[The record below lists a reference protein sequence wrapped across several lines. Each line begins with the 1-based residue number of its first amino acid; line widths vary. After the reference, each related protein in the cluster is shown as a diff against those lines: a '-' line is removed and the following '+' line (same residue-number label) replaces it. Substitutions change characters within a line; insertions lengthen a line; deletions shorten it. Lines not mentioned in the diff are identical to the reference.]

1 MPLSLSTD
9 FLVIFQMFKTVLTFL
24 TFFSAVLA
32 SDKWM
37 LAAENNNRPRA
48 RDMGIQVG
56 LFRPGKWNSIT
67 DVEGVKVGQVTLIKG
82 ENVRTGVTAILP
94 HGGNLFQ
101 LKVPA
106 AVYVG
111 NGFGKLS
118 GFTQV
123 EELGNIETPILLTNT
138 LNVPKVADALIDYML
153 QIKGNENIRSINP
166 VVGETNDGWLN
177 DIQGRHVTKDDVF
190 QAIINAKSGP
200 VEEGSVGAGTGTM
213 CLGFKGG
220 IGTSSRIL
228 PENYGGYRVG
238 VLVQTNYGGILEIN
252 GAPVGRELGKYYLAN
267 KIEYPDKDGS
277 CMVVVATDAPIA
289 SRNLKRLAKRAYL
302 ALAKTGSF
310 SSNGSGDYVIAFST
324 YSDNLIKGEANGGPR
339 KITLLSNDQL
349 SPLFLAV
356 VEATQE
362 AVYNSLFRATTV
374 IGRDGHKG
382 EAIPIDKV
390 MEICKKY
397 NVLNWDKTLSSNQA
411 PN

>member
-1 MPLSLSTD
+1 MSNIVPMK
-9 FLVIFQMFKTVLTFL
+9 IFQDSKAGFTVLVLFSIFFL
-24 TFFSAVLA
+24 SET
-32 SDKWM
+32 WI
-37 LAAENNNRPRA
+37 LAADNNRPRA
-48 RDMGIQVG
+48 RDLGIQIGV
-56 LFRPGKWNSIT
+56 LRPGKWNAIT
-67 DVEGVKVGQVTLIKG
+67 DVGGVKVGQVTLIER
-82 ENVRTGVTAILP
+82 ENIRTGVTAIVP
-94 HGGNLFQ
+94 HGGNLFR

-106 AVYVG
+106 AIYVG
-111 NGFGKLS
+111 NGFGKLC

-138 LNVPKVADALIDYML
+138 LNVPKVADALIDYMIQL
-153 QIKGNENIRSINP
+153 KGNEHIRSINP
-166 VVGETNDGWLN
+166 IVGETNDGWLN
-177 DIQGRHVTKDDVF
+177 EIQGRHVTREDVF
-190 QAIINAKSGP
+190 EAINNAKSGP

-228 PENYGGYRVG
+228 PEDYGGYRVG
-238 VLVQTNYGGILEIN
+238 VLVQTNYRGILEIN

-267 KIEYPDKDGS
+267 KIDYPDEDGS
-277 CMVVVATDAPIA
+277 CMIVVATDAPVA
-289 SRNLKRLAKRAYL
+289 SRNLKRLAKRAFL

-324 YSDNLIKGEANGGPR
+324 YSTNLIQHEDNKSARNV
-339 KITLLSNDQL
+339 TLLSNDQL

-374 IGRDGHKG
+374 IGRDGHKC

-390 MEICKKY
+390 MEICRKY
-397 NVLNWDKTLSSNQA
+397 NVLNWDKTLSSN
-411 PN
+411 